1 MIRLLLAVAVTALVA
16 PGAAEA
22 ASALAPCPGK
32 PNVQCGTVD
41 VPLDRTG
48 MIAGR
53 VSLYA
58 ENLPASG
65 RPRGVMFLIAG
76 GPGQAS
82 TRAFDLAESG
92 DYYQALFPGYTLVA
106 FDPRG
111 TGRSGVLSC
120 RGLQTTADADPD
132 TFARLAAECATQIGP
147 ARVAYAT
154 RDHAEDIEA
163 VRQAL
168 GLDRIALWGTS
179 YGTKLAVAYALAHP
193 ERVERLLLDS
203 VVLPESDDTFDTDT
217 LRAIPGALGS
227 ICAGS
232 LCRGVTAN
240 LGADVARLANRLA
253 ASPIR
258 GPVVQT
264 NGRGVVERVDGLRLL
279 SIVVDA
285 DLSPGIAA
293 ELPAAVAAA
302 LRGRNQP
309 LLRLAQLDE
318 ATFAIP
324 DTELSF
330 GLLAAT
336 NCADGRFPWSPT
348 TPIAQ
353 RQAIFDAAVA
363 ALPAGATGAFGPW
376 SAHFGTASL
385 CRLWPVPSGG
395 TPLGPGP
402 LPDVPVLA
410 VTGDLDMRTPAAAA
424 IQIASRFRQGRVVV
438 VPGVGH
444 SVLGADLSGCSQRE
458 VQYWLG
464 GLLTQAACPRV
475 SPWTRPLVRFPGSVA
490 SQRPIG
496 GNRGLPGRTLA
507 AVADTLREAHAASL
521 LVVASGDPRPVPGL
535 AGGRLSAAR
544 TGLGYTLARYRDV
557 PGVELSG
564 QLTIVVPRTVVPFGL
579 SGRIAVTGRGV
590 AAGSLRLAN
599 GVLSGTLGGRR
610 VSARMSWLPTGTA
623 AQAQSSSEMTS
634 RSIRPSSNSW
644 LAR

>member
-318 ATFAIP
+318 GTFAVP

-363 ALPAGATGAFGPW
+363 ALPAGLRPGR
-376 SAHFGTASL
+376 S
-385 CRLWPVPSGG
+385 
-395 TPLGPGP
+395 GPGRLTSGRRRCAGSGRSRPAARRSARPAAGRPRARSHRRSGHAHAGRRGDPDRVALPAGPRRRRAGRRAQRPRRGSLRLLAARGAVLARRALDAGSLSARLTVDETARP
-402 LPDVPVLA
+402 LPGL
-410 VTGDLDMRTPAAAA
+410 
-424 IQIASRFRQGRVVV
+424 GRVTAAHRRE
-438 VPGVGH
+438 PGPTGPD
-444 SVLGADLSGCSQRE
+444 AR
-458 VQYWLG
+458 
-464 GLLTQAACPRV
+464 R
-475 SPWTRPLVRFPGSVA
+475 R
-490 SQRPIG
+490 
-496 GNRGLPGRTLA
+496 RG
-507 AVADTLREAHAASL
+507 HAARG
-521 LVVASGDPRPVPGL
+521 A
-535 AGGRLSAAR
+535 
-544 TGLGYTLARYRDV
+544 
-557 PGVELSG
+557 
-564 QLTIVVPRTVVPFGL
+564 
-579 SGRIAVTGRGV
+579 RGV
-590 AAGSLRLAN
+590 AARGRVRGPAPRARARRRSPQRGPYGPRLHARAVP
-599 GVLSGTLGGRR
+599 GRAGRR
-610 VSARMSWLPTGTA
+610 AVGPADDRRAAHGGAVRALGPDRRDRPRRSPQGRFGSRTASCRGRSAGA
-623 AQAQSSSEMTS
+623 ASP
-634 RSIRPSSNSW
+634 RG
-644 LAR
+644 